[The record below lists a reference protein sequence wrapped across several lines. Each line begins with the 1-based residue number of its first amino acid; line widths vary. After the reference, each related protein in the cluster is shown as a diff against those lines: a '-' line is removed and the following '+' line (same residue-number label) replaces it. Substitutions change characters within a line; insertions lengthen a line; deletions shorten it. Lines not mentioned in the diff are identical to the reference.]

1 MVCAAA
7 AAKLAHEHREL
18 EVAGKAVDFLRGA
31 FQHASFTLTLAQAS
45 EVLQTEKAERVYPKG
60 NRTEPKYQSILGH
73 ELCQCP
79 DCRRERGEKVAR
91 FEFDLYGDDDFDDE
105 DAGFDEEVLVGELEV
120 LAGMPPEIASLL
132 LEETARAVRNGESL
146 EQLLERL
153 SGQSLLPEKKSRKS
167 RRK

>member
-1 MVCAAA
+1 M
-7 AAKLAHEHREL
+7 
-18 EVAGKAVDFLRGA
+18 
-31 FQHASFTLTLAQAS
+31 
-45 EVLQTEKAERVYPKG
+45 
-60 NRTEPKYQSILGH
+60 
-73 ELCQCP
+73 
-79 DCRRERGEKVAR
+79 AR

-105 DAGFDEEVLVGELEV
+105 DAGFDEEDLVGELEV